1 MKLLEIFRWADNRY
15 HLQPL
20 LEKNVT
26 RKLVPKHLTWAAC
39 FGGLAFFTFL
49 VQLFTGALL
58 MMYYKPH
65 PEQAFD
71 SVMFI
76 KSNVPMG
83 WLIQRIHAV
92 SANIMI
98 ILVMLHMARVAYRR
112 IFRSPREL
120 HWVSGI
126 LLLIFTMFMAFT
138 GYLLPWTQLSFW
150 GAKVGTDIMAAV
162 PVVGPEMMVWVRR
175 GPGISGNTLGFFYAL
190 HVAILPG
197 AMMAFLA
204 AHFFMIRTT
213 GISEP
218 L

>member
-1 MKLLEIFRWADNRY
+1 MRMLYGWLDRRY
-15 HLQPL
+15 GLQPL
-20 LEKNVT
+20 LEKNIT
-26 RKLVPKHLTWAAC
+26 KKQVPKHLSWAAC

-49 VQLFTGALL
+49 VQVFTGALL

-71 SVMFI
+71 SVMYI

-83 WLIQRIHAV
+83 WLIQRVHAV
-92 SANIMI
+92 SANVMI
-98 ILVMLHMARVAYRR
+98 VLVLLHMSRVAYKR
-112 IFRSPREL
+112 IFHPPREL
-120 HWVSGI
+120 HWVTGV
-126 LLLIFTMFMAFT
+126 LLLILTMFMAFT

-150 GAKVGTDIMAAV
+150 GAKVGTEILSAV
-162 PVVGPEMMVWVRR
+162 PWIGPDMVLWVRR
-175 GPGISGNTLGFFYAL
+175 GHGITGDTLGFFYAV

-197 AMMAFLA
+197 IIGLFLA
-204 AHFFMIRTT
+204 GHFFMIRRT

>member
-1 MKLLEIFRWADNRY
+1 MRLLYDWLDRRY
-15 HLQPL
+15 SLTPIL
-20 LEKNVT
+20 VKNVT
-26 RKLVPKHLTWAAC
+26 GKQVPKHLSWAAC

-49 VQLFTGALL
+49 VQVFTGALL

-71 SVMFI
+71 SVMYV

-92 SANIMI
+92 SANVMI
-98 ILVMLHMARVAYRR
+98 VLVLMHMARVAYKK
-112 IFRSPREL
+112 IFHPPREL
-120 HWVSGI
+120 HWVTGVV
-126 LLLIFTMFMAFT
+126 LLLMTLTMAFT

-150 GAKVGTDIMAAV
+150 GAKVGTEILSAV
-162 PVVGPEMMVWVRR
+162 PYIGDAVVLWVRR
-175 GPGISGNTLGFFYAL
+175 GRGISGDTLGFFYAL

-197 AMMAFLA
+197 IVGLFLA
-204 AHFFMIRTT
+204 GHFFMIRRT